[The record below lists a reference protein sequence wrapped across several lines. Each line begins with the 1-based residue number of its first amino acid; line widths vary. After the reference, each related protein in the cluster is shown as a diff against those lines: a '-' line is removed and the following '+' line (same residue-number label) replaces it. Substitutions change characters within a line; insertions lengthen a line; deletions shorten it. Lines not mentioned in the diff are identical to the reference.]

1 MASRVMWA
9 SYGVLLVGLALAAG
23 CKSER
28 EKFPPPQPYSGGG
41 VGAQGGAGGD
51 GGAGG
56 SGATTTG
63 SGGAT
68 TTMTGPPPGLN
79 VCECAFGMVDSP
91 ACGACVN
98 DAVAPAQSC
107 FDVQEACDLDPV
119 CKSVFECKL
128 QCVGKPDA
136 EQVTCVQGCYAMVD
150 LTAAENQPFVDL
162 IDCVCPKCAIK
173 CAPAMAIPCE

>member
-1 MASRVMWA
+1 MASCLMWA
-9 SYGVLLVGLALAAG
+9 SYGALLVGLALAAG
-23 CKSER
+23 CKAER
-28 EKFPPPQPYSGGG
+28 EKFPPPQPYSGGNA
-41 VGAQGGAGGD
+41 GAQGGAGGD
-51 GGAGG
+51 GGASGG
-56 SGATTTG
+56 ATTG

-68 TTMTGPPPGLN
+68 TTMTGPPPVLN
-79 VCECAFGMVDSP
+79 VCECAFGMVDSA

-107 FDVQEACDLDPV
+107 FDVQEACDIDPT
-119 CKSVFECKL
+119 CKGVFDCKL

-150 LTAAENQPFVDL
+150 LTAAENQAFVDL

-173 CAPAMAIPCE
+173 CAPSMAITCE